1 MKYSLQPP
9 SRTPNKL
16 YFSGF
21 ATAAV
26 YVSGS
31 AHVTKLIKFDDE
43 IYSEAVLKNILIIA
57 GVEEAVHTCIQQL
70 YNARFILETD
80 DASGRTW
87 TKKR

>member
-9 SRTPNKL
+9 SRTRNKL

-26 YVSGS
+26 YVSAS

-57 GVEEAVHTCIQQL
+57 GVEEAAFHTCIQQL

-80 DASGRTW
+80 DASGRT
-87 TKKR
+87 